1 MSLRTLFSLEKTA
14 TSHLRGA
21 TSLREV
27 RPCTLSAVKSR
38 VISSA
43 RSVITRD
50 ASWRESVDTPGLAWT
65 VFKTSRYS
73 LEIQQ
78 LILGK
83 DPDKAL
89 ELDLKSVL
97 REAALRILLGK
108 RTRPWRWISSL
119 KLVHRLLKNTQW
131 SRAVLRRLEDLNKL
145 QKRRKR

>member
-1 MSLRTLFSLEKTA
+1 MSLRTLFSSGKTA

-21 TSLREV
+21 TSRREV

-38 VISSA
+38 AKSLA
-43 RSVITRD
+43 RSVRTRG
-50 ASWRESVDTPGLAWT
+50 ASWRESGDTLGLAWT

-83 DPDKAL
+83 DLDRAL

-97 REAALRILLGK
+97 RGAALRILLGK

-119 KLVHRLLKNTQW
+119 KLVYRLLKNTRW
-131 SRAVLRRLEDLNKL
+131 SKAVLRRLEDPNKL

>member
-1 MSLRTLFSLEKTA
+1 MSLRTLFSSEKIA

-27 RPCTLSAVKSR
+27 LPCTLSAVKSR

-50 ASWRESVDTPGLAWT
+50 ASWRESADTPGLAWT

-73 LEIQQ
+73 PEIQR

-83 DPDKAL
+83 DLDKAP

-97 REAALRILLGK
+97 RGAALKILLGK

-119 KLVHRLLKNTQW
+119 KLVSRLLKNTRW

-145 QKRRKR
+145 RKRRKK